1 MPRPAA
7 DLLTEREAQ
16 LMDVIWTLGEG
27 TADQIRQNLAEE
39 LHDSTVRTQLRILE
53 SKGYVS
59 HMTRGKSYVYR
70 PSVPR
75 VEAQRSAVRSF
86 LSRLFS
92 GSAEDLVL
100 RLLEEEVLTPQQL
113 AEIQQSIRPRRSR
126 RPSGGST

>member
-1 MPRPAA
+1 MSRPAA

-16 LMDVIWTLGEG
+16 LMHVIWNLGEA

-53 SKGYVS
+53 SKGYVT
-59 HMTRGKSYVYR
+59 HVTRGKSYVYR
-70 PSVPR
+70 PTVPR

-113 AEIQQSIRPRRSR
+113 EEIQQSIRPRRSR